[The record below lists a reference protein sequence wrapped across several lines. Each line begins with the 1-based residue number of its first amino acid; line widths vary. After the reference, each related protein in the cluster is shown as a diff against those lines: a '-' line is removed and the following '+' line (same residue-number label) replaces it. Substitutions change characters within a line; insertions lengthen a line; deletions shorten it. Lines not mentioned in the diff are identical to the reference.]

1 MVRQGKPKLSG
12 LELERTGVE
21 GQKERMGWGG
31 DIEYVL
37 MKRRR
42 IGLGCRRSEPGRAA
56 HGDS

>member
-1 MVRQGKPKLSG
+1 MSG

-21 GQKERMGWGG
+21 EQKERMGWGG

-42 IGLGCRRSEPGRAA
+42 IGLGCRRSEPGRAT